1 MINEYKRAEDVVSID
16 RCIASLNGIHDRIVN
31 DGCSRNESTLV
42 YMREVM
48 DSLRKLGRY
57 FQ

>member
-1 MINEYKRAEDVVSID
+1 MINEYKRAEDIRSIEGCVSVLG
-16 RCIASLNGIHDRIVN
+16 SIHDRIVG